1 MDVEFKGET
10 FENMKKLAEEA
21 GLTPEGLIEVVMQQF
36 VDNKGAR
43 VYTGTWSS
51 GEVTEDG
58 VKGFRYVPQ
67 WPFRPGFKE
76 ASGEEVKK
84 WRSGGKKFRKHPTGA
99 WPFYPHLKEGDIE
112 HEYWNSK
119 KMYHQSLIN
128 DRKGR
133 IVHLMDGDKYDA
145 FLDAVKK
152 RKGNFWTTA
161 IEAVM
166 VEAID
171 DWMAKEE

>member
-10 FENMKKLAEEA
+10 LDNMKELAEEA

-36 VDNKGAR
+36 VDNKGSR
-43 VYTGTWSS
+43 VYTGRWSK
-51 GEVTEDG
+51 GEKDG

-76 ASGEEVKK
+76 ATGDEVKK
-84 WRSGGKKFRKHPTGA
+84 WKSDSKKFRKHPTGE
-99 WPFYPHLKEGDIE
+99 WPFYPRLKEGDIE
-112 HEYWNSK
+112 HEYWSSK
-119 KMYHQSLIN
+119 KMFHQSFIN

-145 FLDAVKK
+145 FLKTVKK
-152 RKGNFWTTA
+152 RKGNFWTTS
-161 IEAVM
+161 IENVM
-166 VEAID
+166 IEAID